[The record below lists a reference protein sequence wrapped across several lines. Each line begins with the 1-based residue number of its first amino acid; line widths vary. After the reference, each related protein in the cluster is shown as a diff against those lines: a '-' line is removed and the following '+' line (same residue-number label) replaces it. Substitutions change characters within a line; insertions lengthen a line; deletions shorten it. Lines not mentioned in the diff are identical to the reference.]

1 MKILLFYYWSIFL
14 LFFNVSIEGSSILN
28 FFSRPKPALEL
39 PEDIIKVIALHCLK
53 DDIKSVS
60 LYGLKD
66 NSEYDLKDD
75 SRNIFHEYSYFLKKG
90 FLKKSQ
96 SFNQLLLINKSFSK
110 AALNI
115 TYEDKLDV
123 WFEERI
129 IIPDLFFERILFSQL
144 INEKDPFNENDQK
157 YVTSCA
163 LKFFA
168 HPDFFDALY
177 RFGQYK
183 ALYKALFFDC
193 IMPRGVYT
201 GGIARGVLNNRYRQS
216 LLMEIPHVFF
226 IFYRNMQLNYMHKPV
241 NLVERYK
248 CNAYSFIK
256 SNTPFLHNDNFDMDW
271 FEHFLALSSDLF
283 NYRLSKESFGLTEN
297 LKRHKERLVNSE
309 MTGPLKELFVKLI
322 DCYSELNVQLEFQLE
337 TKWYNKDLLKQLN
350 DDQKIMWFYY
360 THSIHLAILCNSQY
374 SFVFV
379 QDLLFEIQKWLQDTY
394 PDTAFIVTDELFAKF
409 KTYPPKFL
417 IKIFRLLDYVVKDA
431 NTDKIFDPNLV
442 FKALRTFVIF
452 NQSLIKK
459 KRDKS
464 ISKESFYS
472 DMAKQL
478 FEDTSNP
485 MAHIVKIQRYIRK
498 YNLLIEE
505 EKKVLE
511 QFQDQILES
520 NNSGEEKDIVDR
532 VTPKKFNFFNRI
544 KLYKKHFFMGAVLLI
559 SGIVFY
565 LSRITYFRLIK

>member
-14 LFFNVSIEGSSILN
+14 LFFNVSIEGSSILS
-28 FFSRPKPALEL
+28 FFIRPKPALTIPPKPALTVPQE
-39 PEDIIKVIALHCLK
+39 IIKIIALHCLR

-60 LYGLKD
+60 LYG
-66 NSEYDLKDD
+66 SKDD
-75 SRNIFHEYSYFLKKG
+75 SKKIFDEYSYFLKKG
-90 FLKKSQ
+90 FFQNQ
-96 SFNQLLLINKSFSK
+96 SFHNLFFINKSFYQVV
-110 AALNI
+110 LNI
-115 TYEDKLDV
+115 SYEDKLNM

-129 IIPDLFFERILFSQL
+129 IIRFFEYEQEIFSQL
-144 INEKDPFNENDQK
+144 INDKNSFNKNDQQF
-157 YVTSCA
+157 VISCA
-163 LKFFA
+163 LQFFG
-168 HPDFFDALY
+168 HPDFFNTL
-177 RFGQYK
+177 
-183 ALYKALFFDC
+183 LYKFGKYEALFSSF
-193 IMPRGVYT
+193 MLPRGVYNQH
-201 GGIARGVLNNRYRQS
+201 IARGVLNNCYRQS
-216 LLMEIPHVFF
+216 LLMDFPHVFF
-226 IFYRNMQLNYMHKPV
+226 VFYRNMQLFYIDQRID
-241 NLVERYK
+241 LVQVCRT
-248 CNAYSFIK
+248 NAYRFIGE
-256 SNTPFLHNDNFDMDW
+256 NTPFIKRNDNFDIDW
-271 FEHFLALSSDLF
+271 FEKFLALSSDLF
-283 NYRLSKESFGLTEN
+283 NYHLSKESFPLTEN
-297 LKRHKERLVNSE
+297 LKRHKERLVNSKI
-309 MTGPLKELFVKLI
+309 MDSLKDLFVNLI
-322 DCYSELNVQLEFQLE
+322 NCYSELNVKPEFELS
-337 TKWYNKDLLKQLN
+337 TKWYNKNLLQQLN

-360 THSIHLAILCNSQY
+360 THSIHLAILSNTQRSLI
-374 SFVFV
+374 FA
-379 QDLLFEIQKWLQDTY
+379 QDLLFEIQEWLQDTY
-394 PDTAFIVTDELFAKF
+394 PDTAFIVTDALFAKF
-409 KTYPPKFL
+409 KTDPPRFL

-452 NQSLIKK
+452 NRSLIKK

-464 ISKESFYS
+464 ISKKSFYS